1 MGAALSK
8 VSDFDVDTDGVVLK
22 LLNTK
27 KAIMQAAIMEMEM
40 IDLFIVSIF
49 NWLKN
54 DSLSRVRNFN
64 AMKGAKQGIYE
75 LQRLE
80 SKEGHSD
87 RNEVL
92 SK

>member
-22 LLNTK
+22 LLNIK
-27 KAIMQAAIMEMEM
+27 KTIMQAAIMEMEM

-64 AMKGAKQGIYE
+64 ALKGSKQEIYNITKARE
-75 LQRLE
+75 
-80 SKEGHSD
+80 
-87 RNEVL
+87 
-92 SK
+92 